1 MSKKIREYDY
11 LYLSGR
17 IHALE
22 NTMLTHER
30 MERMLDARTDED
42 AAKVLLECG
51 YGEFSSLTPE
61 AVEHSLDEARVALFS
76 ELRSMVPDPGV
87 IDVFRIKYDYHN
99 AKVLLKSEAM
109 GVKPEPLFI
118 DAGRYPAA
126 RLQDG
131 FVKEDLRLCSA
142 TFAAAVA
149 QAKETLAVTGD
160 PQSADIVLDRA
171 YYAELLAAAEQ
182 AGSEFLT
189 GYVRLS
195 ADAANLRSAVRAV
208 RMGRGADFL
217 RQVLIPGGQIKTDE
231 LTTAALGGADLD
243 GLFARTPLE
252 EAAFAGVQAIEG
264 GPLTEFERLCD
275 NAVTAYLAQS
285 KRVAFGEQPLIG
297 YLYAREAELTTIR
310 IIMTGRLAGLDTDTI
325 RERLRDAYV

>member
-1 MSKKIREYDY
+1 LSKKIREYDY

-22 NTMLTHER
+22 NTLLTHER
-30 MERMLDARTDED
+30 MERMLDARTVED
-42 AAKVLLECG
+42 AAKVLTECG
-51 YGEFSSLTPE
+51 YGEFPALTPE
-61 AVEHSLDEARVALFS
+61 AVEYSLDEARLKLFS
-76 ELRSMVPDPGV
+76 ELRSRVPDPGV

-99 AKVLLKSEAM
+99 AKVLLKAEAR

-126 RLQDG
+126 RLRDD
-131 FVKEDLRLCSA
+131 FVKEDLRQYSKIFTEA
-142 TFAAAVA
+142 MT

-160 PQSADIVLDRA
+160 PQSADIVMDRG
-171 YYAELLAAAEQ
+171 YYAELLEAAEQ

-189 GYVRLS
+189 GFVRLS
-195 ADAANLRSAVRAV
+195 IDAANLRSAVRSV
-208 RMGRGADFL
+208 RMGRGVEFL
-217 RQVLIPGGQIKTDE
+217 RQVLISGGEIKTDA
-231 LTTAALGGADLD
+231 LITAALGSTDLV
-243 GLFARTPLE
+243 GLFVHTPLE
-252 EAAFAGVQAIEG
+252 EAASAGAAAMEG
-264 GPLTEFERLCD
+264 GPLTAFERLCD

-285 KRVAFGEQPLIG
+285 RRVAFGEQPLIG

-310 IIMTGRLAGLDTDTI
+310 IIMTGRMAGLDTDTI